1 MVSLSQAY
9 RFLQRATET
18 HRSAIHRTACV
29 AVTHWFGTTDRY
41 SAPVCDDVLLRL
53 LCGEHNQFQDWLTR
67 IESLGSNPDECA
79 TVKKRIDEQVRQ
91 RK

>member
-1 MVSLSQAY
+1 
-9 RFLQRATET
+9 
-18 HRSAIHRTACV
+18 
-29 AVTHWFGTTDRY
+29 
-41 SAPVCDDVLLRL
+41 VCDDVLLRL